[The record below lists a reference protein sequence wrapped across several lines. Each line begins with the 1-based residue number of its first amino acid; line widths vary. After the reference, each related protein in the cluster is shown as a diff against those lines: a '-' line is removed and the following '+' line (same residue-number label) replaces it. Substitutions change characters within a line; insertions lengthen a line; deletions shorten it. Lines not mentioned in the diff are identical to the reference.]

1 MSVTKIE
8 KEYDMSSTYSKHS
21 IFDPEAIK
29 RVQEALPKEPQGRQP
44 TMNYFLKPE
53 GRRLNEYEQLIG
65 FTMQSG
71 DQLGGGIESGDFQQ
85 KHPGGRGA
93 YVAETTELRSSD
105 WWVFRD
111 PNKNW
116 FFPYVKAKS
125 EEGRH
130 TDRHLAA
137 YSASGD
143 IRGVNPEW
151 LNIVEGLYGGLVFM
165 EYGLFNAHSSATK
178 DSLSDFI
185 KMWIAEI
192 GFDKNDAAQMVQT
205 QRVFINK
212 ILPSFPADLDSAK
225 HMWMQLPVYSKMRE
239 TVQELWQGTYDWA
252 EIIWSVHGVFDPIV
266 GQFMRREFF
275 SRLAPLYGDNLTPW
289 IQSQAQDYAQ
299 TAKLGT
305 KKLMVDVLSQDETFG
320 AHNATVVDAWTEK
333 WLPDTIASLKGFMAA
348 YEMLPYQVEGF
359 TDKKS
364 VEASVRLVL
373 NDWVTDFAKPA
384 NYSVD
389 VDALVQEVM
398 SGYKQ
403 GVTQ

>member
-1 MSVTKIE
+1 MNN
-8 KEYDMSSTYSKHS
+8 TYSKHS
-21 IFDPEAIK
+21 VFDPEAIK
-29 RVQEALPKEPQGRQP
+29 RVQEALPKEPMGRQP

-53 GRRLNEYEQLIG
+53 GRKINEYEQLIG
-65 FTMQSG
+65 FTQQSG
-71 DQLGGGIESGDFQQ
+71 DQIAGGIESGDFYH

-93 YVAETTELRSSD
+93 YANETTELRSSD
-105 WWVFRD
+105 WWIFRD

-116 FFPYVKAKS
+116 FFPWVKAKS

-130 TDRHLAA
+130 TERHLKS

-151 LNIVEGLYGGLVFM
+151 LNIVDGLYGGLVFM
-165 EYGLFNAHSSATK
+165 EYGLFNAHSSSTK

-192 GFDKNDAAQMVQT
+192 GFDKNDASQMVQT
-205 QRVFINK
+205 QRVFTHN
-212 ILPSFPADLDSAK
+212 ILHTFPAHLDNAKDL
-225 HMWMQLPVYSKMRE
+225 WMNDPVYAKTRD
-239 TVQELWQGTYDWA
+239 TVQELWQGTFDWA

-289 IQSQAQDYAQ
+289 ILSQAQDYAQ

-305 KKLMVDVLSQDETFG
+305 TKLMVDVLSQDVTFG
-320 AHNATVVDAWTEK
+320 DHNSAVVDAWTEK

-348 YEMLPYQVEGF
+348 YDMLPYQVDGF
-359 TDKKS
+359 TDKASVEKS
-364 VEASVRLVL
+364 VRVVI

-384 NYSVD
+384 NFSVN
-389 VDALVQEVM
+389 VDSVVQEVM

-403 GVTQ
+403 GVQ